1 MNNVST
7 GWERLNCPFF
17 ESTVRRIAGLYFTG
31 HGFKEDARTAVGGI
45 VYRRGTVFIEV
56 TYEPITCPKYSPAI
70 ILGIGKNEQ
79 DDRWRLD
86 SVPLWHLV
94 PSDRPESKCLL
105 SRFDTESALVQLLQE
120 ILAELVD
127 PYVKPLWLDMINLH
141 RNIDVFKANAGLRT

>member
-17 ESTVRRIAGLYFTG
+17 ESTVRRVAGPYFAAQ
-31 HGFKEDARTAVGGI
+31 GFEEDTRTAVGGI

-70 ILGIGKNEQ
+70 ILGVGQNEH

-94 PSDRPESKCLL
+94 SSDRPESKCLL
-105 SRFDTESALVQLLQE
+105 SRFDTESMLVQLLQQM
-120 ILAELVD
+120 LAELVD
-127 PYVKPLWLDMINLH
+127 PYAKPLWLDTTALR
-141 RNIDVFKANAGLRT
+141 RNVDAFKANTGLRT